1 MTAWN
6 YMFTAAMLNS
16 LDKPIS
22 TTFWGA
28 AMHSGGVG
36 MITVNRNNIIGLQ
49 SKGYG
54 AENGCK
60 VIGSVHKEYR
70 LSAFM

>member
-1 MTAWN
+1 
-6 YMFTAAMLNS
+6 
-16 LDKPIS
+16 
-22 TTFWGA
+22 
-28 AMHSGGVG
+28 MHSGGVG
-36 MITVNRNNIIGLQ
+36 IITVNRNNIIGLQ

-60 VIGSVHKEYR
+60 VIGSVHKEYH